1 MEREQVI
8 AALNHDLRAELSAVQ
23 IYSAHAEAISEAAIA
38 QGVQAILAVEHR
50 HARDL
55 AARIRALGGTPVEAG
70 GAETMA
76 GRALGAA
83 SAQASTAEMLRLE
96 LAEEQQA
103 IRDYA
108 SHIADIMDDEETLDL
123 LEEHLAD
130 EMQHAR
136 WLKAQIRALERRN

>member
-8 AALNHDLRAELSAVQ
+8 AALNHNLRAELSAVQ
-23 IYSAHAEAISEAAIA
+23 VYSAHAEAISEPAIA

-55 AARIRALGGTPVEAG
+55 AARIRALGGTPLEAG
-70 GAETMA
+70 GTETVA
-76 GRALGAA
+76 GRALGAV
-83 SAQASTAEMLRLE
+83 SALASTAEMLRLE

-136 WLKAQIRALERRN
+136 WLKAQIRALERGG